1 MANGYQNAG
10 LRVFMTS
17 PRSVLPNV
25 IKQRQ
30 MSSVLKLHSR
40 RLGAWANLLTC
51 WCWESCETSRP
62 LVCIWWFGVIRERS
76 CCCVSTYLC
85 RMRNLIGPL
94 SPTGQVDRLTLAA
107 HSGVEPKLSM
117 SRLSQQSNCM
127 QVHLLRSHYTAKQAF
142 CGGLLVTNFGS
153 ISSTTFKLFSCQQQ
167 SSNKVALV
175 WPQGSVCLISKIG
188 LEVFRLVTWWVTPS
202 VVYGSA
208 QSCFAY
214 SAVCFKSSDAIYSA
228 WLLPVGVLTLLSQVL
243 VLLVILCIVLGF
255 FLHGYGDNKDSWL
268 AFCHLLCSDP
278 GWSTPLPR
286 VCLRLHP

>member
-30 MSSVLKLHSR
+30 MPSLLELHSR

-62 LVCIWWFGVIRERS
+62 LVGIWWFGVMRERS

-85 RMRNLIGPL
+85 HMRNLIGQSGPIRFL

-107 HSGVEPKLSM
+107 HSGVEPKLSE
-117 SRLSQQSNCM
+117 SRLSQQSKCL
-127 QVHLLRSHYTAKQAF
+127 QVQLLRSHYTAKQAF
-142 CGGLLVTNFGS
+142 CGGLLVTYFGS
-153 ISSTTFKLFSCQQQ
+153 ISITTFKLFSCQQQ
-167 SSNKVALV
+167 LSNKVALV
-175 WPQGSVCLISKIG
+175 WLQGSVCLISKSG

-208 QSCFAY
+208 QSGFAC

-228 WLLPVGVLTLLSQVL
+228 WLLPIDVLTLLSQVL
-243 VLLVILCIVLGF
+243 LTQTALCIKSRHEDCL
-255 FLHGYGDNKDSWL
+255 
-268 AFCHLLCSDP
+268 
-278 GWSTPLPR
+278 
-286 VCLRLHP
+286 VCLAQ